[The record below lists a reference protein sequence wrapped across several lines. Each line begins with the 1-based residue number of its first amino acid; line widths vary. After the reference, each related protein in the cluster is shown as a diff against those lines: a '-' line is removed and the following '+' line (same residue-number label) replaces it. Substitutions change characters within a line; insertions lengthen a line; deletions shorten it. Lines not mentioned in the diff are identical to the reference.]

1 MTTTSKNHFR
11 SFLVNDATSNIAS
24 GGNTS
29 DEIDLSGTTLCGI
42 YMPSAFTG
50 TGLTFLAS
58 TTTGGTFISVRDGA
72 GSAIVKTVAASQYI
86 RLDPT
91 DFIGIRFLK
100 IVSNGTE
107 AATRTLTLAARP
119 I

>member
-11 SFLVNDATSNIAS
+11 SFLVNDATSNITS

-50 TGLTFLAS
+50 TGLSFLAS
-58 TTTGGTFISVRDGA
+58 TTTGGTFVSVRDGA
-72 GSAIVKTVAASQYI
+72 GSAIVKTVAPSQLRAV
-86 RLDPT
+86 RL
-91 DFIGIRFLK
+91 
-100 IVSNGTE
+100 
-107 AATRTLTLAARP
+107 
-119 I
+119 

>member
-1 MTTTSKNHFR
+1 MTTSKNHFR
-11 SFLVNDATSNIAS
+11 SFLVNDATTSIAS
-24 GGNTS
+24 GASTS
-29 DEIDLSGTTLCGI
+29 DEIDLSGTTLCGV

-50 TGLTFLAS
+50 TGITFLAS
-58 TTTGGTFISVRDGA
+58 TTTGGTFVSVRDGG
-72 GSAIVKTVAASQYI
+72 GSAIVKTVAASQYV
-86 RLDPT
+86 RLDPS

-107 AATRTLTLAARP
+107 AATRTLTFAARP